1 MYFQGTEPLPDDDE
15 EFELPEFV
23 EPFLKDT
30 PLYTDNT
37 ANGIALMWAPRPFHM
52 RSGRCRR
59 AIGEHH
65 RGHKGKGKIK
75 TKVLHKTGFPLLL
88 EKMGEEFPALEK
100 MWNFLFKN
108 PGKMQ
113 RVLEKLNIPTLN
125 LLLSIICSIPE
136 TGQLSGD

>member
-1 MYFQGTEPLPDDDE
+1 MVSLYFQGTEPLPDDDE

-30 PLYTDNT
+30 PLYTENT

-88 EKMGEEFPALEK
+88 EKMGEEFPAQEKFAHLLCLNQLET
-100 MWNFLFKN
+100 LFHAIL
-108 PGKMQ
+108 
-113 RVLEKLNIPTLN
+113 RN
-125 LLLSIICSIPE
+125 LTQQKSISA
-136 TGQLSGD
+136 

>member
-1 MYFQGTEPLPDDDE
+1 MATLRQVDALLQTE
-15 EFELPEFV
+15 
-23 EPFLKDT
+23 
-30 PLYTDNT
+30 NT
-37 ANGIALMWAPRPFHM
+37 LL
-52 RSGRCRR
+52 
-59 AIGEHH
+59 
-65 RGHKGKGKIK
+65 
-75 TKVLHKTGFPLLL
+75 KVLLLL
-88 EKMGEEFPALEK
+88 ENLKKNRKEFPALEK